1 MKKLLKISL
10 LLVIALFTFNACTE
24 DDDSED
30 FIVDYESLPTASKDF
45 ITNCFGTDATV
56 TQTKERYVADTDGTY
71 YMVYLTG
78 GYEVD
83 FNKSG
88 IWVSVEN
95 GTYGLSQ
102 SVLLKILKPATLR
115 YLTENYPTA
124 KIEEVDNLGVNG
136 YEVDL
141 KDGNDLLF
149 DSTGEFRSEKK

>member
-30 FIVDYESLPTASKDF
+30 FIVDYESLPDVSRKF
-45 ITNCFGTDATV
+45 ITNCFGVDATV
-56 TQTKERYVADTDGTY
+56 SQTKERYVADTDGTY

-88 IWVSVEN
+88 VWVSVEN
-95 GTYGLSQ
+95 DAYGLSQ
-102 SVLLKILKPATLR
+102 SVLVKILEPITLE
-115 YLTENYPTA
+115 YLA
-124 KIEEVDNLGVNG
+124 KNHSSAKVEEVDNLGVNG

-141 KDGNDLLF
+141 KDGPDLLF